1 MLIQHPPEAGGKFFP
16 AYIEQTARAAD
27 TRKDGKGRS
36 LAKVEA
42 SWADSRSGDHIR
54 VRPGAFCYPLFVPA
68 FSFKCSSAGN
78 WWNINQDYLDD
89 GCVRKHVCTCASA
102 CPSFCVKFLEA
113 DDVKSFGPSRCFS
126 HPCFL
131 SVYYS
136 QATVQG

>member
-1 MLIQHPPEAGGKFFP
+1 MPVSKYLLLLTSFTKGDRVLIQHPPEAGGKFFP

-68 FSFKCSSAGN
+68 FSFKCSVGSCN
-78 WWNINQDYLDD
+78 
-89 GCVRKHVCTCASA
+89 CS
-102 CPSFCVKFLEA
+102 
-113 DDVKSFGPSRCFS
+113 
-126 HPCFL
+126 
-131 SVYYS
+131 
-136 QATVQG
+136 